1 MKKVPL
7 TMKEVGSSM
16 AVFGIP
22 VAQLSLKP
30 KEVYRLTPKLSGSDL
45 QTFRVWI
52 ERGDLR
58 I

>member
-16 AVFGIP
+16 AVFGTL
-22 VAQLSLKP
+22 VARSSLKP
-30 KEVYRLTPKLSGSDL
+30 KRFSRLISKLSGSDL
-45 QTFRVWI
+45 QTLGEWI